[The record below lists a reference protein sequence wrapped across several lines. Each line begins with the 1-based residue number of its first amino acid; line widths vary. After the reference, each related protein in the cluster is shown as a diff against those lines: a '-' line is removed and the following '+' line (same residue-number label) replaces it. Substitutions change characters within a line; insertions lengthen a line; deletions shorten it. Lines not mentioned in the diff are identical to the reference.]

1 MNYQSLSPQMFEA
14 ITPAKLIDHS
24 VIATETRTQ
33 VLKDA
38 ARLTVDLMEALLQA
52 KNQKTQ
58 VAFINATKIFVVTLC
73 AKIEAYRKMLK
84 EMDMIEAVKQDC
96 FQFYQALEADLLSLM
111 AFLEKDCRVI
121 TDGAQPANST
131 KPIQT
136 NLNVGQLALFLR
148 LQVEAGIIQT
158 ENRQEVIEQTRTYY
172 KTVRAKSLSQES
184 MSNKFY
190 TPDPAAVSI
199 LRTYLVNMLNELK
212 RL

>member
-24 VIATETRTQ
+24 VIATETKTQ

-84 EMDMIEAVKQDC
+84 EMDMEEAVKQDC

>member
-84 EMDMIEAVKQDC
+84 EMDMEEAVKQDC

>member
-24 VIATETRTQ
+24 VIATETKTQ

-84 EMDMIEAVKQDC
+84 EMDMEEAVKQDC
-96 FQFYQALEADLLSLM
+96 FQFYQALETDLLSLM

-172 KTVRAKSLSQES
+172 KTVRSKSLSQES
-184 MSNKFY
+184 MSKKFY

>member
-24 VIATETRTQ
+24 VIATETKTQ

-84 EMDMIEAVKQDC
+84 EMDIEEAVKQDC